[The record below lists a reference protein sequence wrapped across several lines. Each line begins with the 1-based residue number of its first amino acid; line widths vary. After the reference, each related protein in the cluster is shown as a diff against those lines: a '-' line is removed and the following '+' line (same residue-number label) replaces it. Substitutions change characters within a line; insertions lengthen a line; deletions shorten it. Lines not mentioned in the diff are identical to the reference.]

1 MNASTSGSAT
11 MATTIAFSTNA
22 AGPSLHS
29 FSKADSIAPSET
41 GVRSVLRALLVG
53 GEARNVLPRRYL
65 QAQSATVGLRSESSD
80 LIDPREIFRARGEE
94 YASGKPPLAPSRQTK
109 SQARNSGKPPFC
121 RCP

>member
-1 MNASTSGSAT
+1 MNASSSASAT

-80 LIDPREIFRARGEE
+80 LIHPREIFRAPGEQ
-94 YASGKPPLAPSRQTK
+94 YLPGKPPPAPSRQRT
-109 SQARNSGKPPFC
+109 SHPLNSP
-121 RCP
+121 